1 MLDNFVLFS
10 HAVYLLSQ
18 TSSALKEREQRM
30 ALAVCALV
38 KERTENNGASL
49 TTTLIEP
56 ALGSTSAPDYLFAL
70 GFRMKQ
76 KRHPSKG
83 RDLSVTYILSLFIKI
98 V

>member
-49 TTTLIEP
+49 TMSLIEA
-56 ALGSTSAPDYLFAL
+56 ALGKFWRKSTSAPDYLPWVL
-70 GFRMKQ
+70 G
-76 KRHPSKG
+76 
-83 RDLSVTYILSLFIKI
+83 
-98 V
+98 